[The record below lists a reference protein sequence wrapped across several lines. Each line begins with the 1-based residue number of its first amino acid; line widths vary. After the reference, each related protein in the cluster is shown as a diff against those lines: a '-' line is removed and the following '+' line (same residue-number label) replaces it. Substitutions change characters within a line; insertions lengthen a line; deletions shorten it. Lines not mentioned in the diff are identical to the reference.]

1 MVRLMSARRDR
12 IRSPKMARWTSVRR
26 RHPQMN
32 GVDAA
37 MNGVR

>member
-12 IRSPKMARWTSVRR
+12 IRSPNTARWTSVRLP
-26 RHPQMN
+26 HPQMN
-32 GVDAA
+32 GVDPA